1 MAKMRLPANANKH
14 YKPKKGVLKRL
25 LKILFKNFKGRL
37 VLVLVCLILATLSNL
52 TSSLFVKFIT
62 DEIVNG
68 VTNQLTPVEFGQ
80 RFTIVIALMAAFY
93 SIGLLASFIWNRT
106 MAIITHEYLNGLR
119 KQLFDHMQSLPIKYF
134 DTHQHGDLMSLY
146 TNDIDTIRQ
155 LISQSLPSVVQTSS
169 IVVSLFFIIYRNKD
183 IYLSIV
189 CIFAFSILVD
199 AFVAVLSLIFVLD
212 DLWFR
217 IILFV
222 LGFTL
227 TAIGIAFVEE
237 STLSRTPFECFVAV
251 MDKIIFPKFDYAKSR
266 IFTEVIV
273 TALGAILGLLF
284 MNGLGNVGIGTA
296 IYMLCTGPAV
306 HFFIKK
312 FSRIIKEDRLK

>member
-1 MAKMRLPANANKH
+1 M
-14 YKPKKGVLKRL
+14 KKY
-25 LKILFKNFKGRL
+25 ILYTIG
-37 VLVLVCLILATLSNL
+37 
-52 TSSLFVKFIT
+52 
-62 DEIVNG
+62 
-68 VTNQLTPVEFGQ
+68 
-80 RFTIVIALMAAFY
+80 IVIMALGVAVSSFH
-93 SIGLLASFIWNRT
+93 GLGASP
-106 MAIITHEYLNGLR
+106 
-119 KQLFDHMQSLPIKYF
+119 FDSLTF
-134 DTHQHGDLMSLY
+134 
-146 TNDIDTIRQ
+146 N
-155 LISQSLPSVVQTSS
+155 VSS
-169 IVVSLFFIIYRNKD
+169 IANQDIGTIMFIFNTIFVSLFFIIYRNKD
-183 IYLSIV
+183 IYLSII

-217 IILFV
+217 VVLFV

-312 FSRIIKEDRLK
+312 FSKIIKEERLK